1 MEIDIN
7 MFNLQRS
14 PLSTLFGYTQEKSL
28 VGFFSTSGIFIFG
41 GEGGINTV
49 WSTGM
54 KINQQQEGS

>member
-14 PLSTLFGYTQEKSL
+14 PLSTLFGDAQEKSL

-41 GEGGINTV
+41 GEGEINTV

-54 KINQQQEGS
+54 KINQQKEGS